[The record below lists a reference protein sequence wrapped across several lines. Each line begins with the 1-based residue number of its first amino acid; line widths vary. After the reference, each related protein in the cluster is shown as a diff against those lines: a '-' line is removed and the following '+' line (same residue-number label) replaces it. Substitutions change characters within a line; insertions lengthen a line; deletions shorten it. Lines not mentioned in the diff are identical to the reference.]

1 MKPSFPMANRGVED
15 PLVTVALRFLSM
27 PIRDRVKNREN
38 SLIRVK
44 MYQDRLCA
52 GRFPA
57 GFGSAVHS
65 SNWICPYISHGTGVP
80 VLLKNRKNDRGDR
93 GTRNTGFLP
102 GHAALPPSDHI
113 LPGYNNLREVPS

>member
-1 MKPSFPMANRGVED
+1 MVVANRGVEET
-15 PLVTVALRFLSM
+15 LVTVALRFSSM
-27 PIRDRVKNREN
+27 PIRDRVKNGEN

-44 MYQDRLCA
+44 MSQDRLCA

-57 GFGSAVHS
+57 GFVSAVHS
-65 SNWICPYISHGTGVP
+65 AYWICPYISHGTGVP
-80 VLLKNRKNDRGDR
+80 VLLKNRKNDQGDQ

-113 LPGYNNLREVPS
+113 LPG